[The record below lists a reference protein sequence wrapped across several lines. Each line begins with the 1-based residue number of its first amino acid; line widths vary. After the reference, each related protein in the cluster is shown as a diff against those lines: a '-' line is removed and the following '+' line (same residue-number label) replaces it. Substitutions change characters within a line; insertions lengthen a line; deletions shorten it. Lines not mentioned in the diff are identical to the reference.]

1 VQNRGRT
8 PVVVLPE
15 DAATTAPVLP
25 MPGWQ
30 GRA

>member
-1 VQNRGRT
+1 
-8 PVVVLPE
+8 VVVLPE